1 MSETGEPMPAKG
13 LIRRD
18 DRDDAGFWHG
28 RRVLLT
34 GHTGFKGAW
43 LYLWLRSL
51 GAEVAGYALEPAF
64 EPSLWAIVGD
74 ALIGAGGR
82 SIIGDIRDADRVR
95 GVVADTQPQIVIH
108 MAAQAL
114 VRESYRDPL
123 ATYATNVMG
132 TANLLEACRGT
143 PGLECIVIVTSDKV
157 YENLGIGR
165 PFVEEDRLGGHDPY
179 SNSKACAELV
189 TGSFRDSFFVDGP
202 PIASVRAGNVIG
214 GGDWSPDRLIPDCVR
229 ALQTGRPVTLR
240 YPDAVRPWQHVLE
253 PLSGYLAMA
262 KALVET
268 PTTAPRAVNFG
279 PDPASFCRVHEVVDA
294 FSARF
299 DGKPGW
305 VRDGAVHPAEAR
317 ALTLSSNL
325 AERSLEWW
333 PILCMEESLSWTAD
347 WYRAHAMGENMLTA
361 SRAQIARYQE
371 RSLGARTANSAPP
384 PSPPASPNT
393 PVPPSTVGPG
403 RDR

>member
-1 MSETGEPMPAKG
+1 MPAQG
-13 LIRRD
+13 LILQD
-18 DRDDAGFWHG
+18 DEGDAGFWRG

-34 GHTGFKGAW
+34 GHTGFKGTW
-43 LYLWLRSL
+43 LYLWLRTL
-51 GAEVAGYALEPAF
+51 GAEVTGYALEPAF
-64 EPSLWAIVGD
+64 EPSLWATVGD
-74 ALIGAGGR
+74 AVVGAGGR
-82 SIIGDIRDADRVR
+82 SIIGDIRDAGRVR

-143 PGLECIVIVTSDKV
+143 RDLECVVIVTSDKV
-157 YENLGIGR
+157 YENHAAGR
-165 PFVEEDRLGGHDPY
+165 PFVEDDRLGGHDPY

-214 GGDWSPDRLIPDCVR
+214 GGDWAADRLIPDCVR
-229 ALQTGRPVTLR
+229 ALQAGRPVTLR

-253 PLSGYLAMA
+253 PLSGYLALA

-268 PTTAPRAVNFG
+268 PKTAPRAVNFG
-279 PDPASFCRVHEVVDA
+279 PDPASFCSVHQVVDA

-305 VRDGAVHPAEAR
+305 VRDAAVHPAEAR
-317 ALTLSSNL
+317 ALTLSSKL
-325 AERSLEWW
+325 AERSLEWR
-333 PILCMEESLSWTAD
+333 PILCIEESLSWTAD
-347 WYRAHAMGENMLTA
+347 WYRAHALGENMLTA
-361 SRAQIARYQE
+361 SRAQIAHYQE
-371 RSLGARTANSAPP
+371 RSLRTRTSNSAPP
-384 PSPPASPNT
+384 PGPPA
-393 PVPPSTVGPG
+393 PPGPLVPG